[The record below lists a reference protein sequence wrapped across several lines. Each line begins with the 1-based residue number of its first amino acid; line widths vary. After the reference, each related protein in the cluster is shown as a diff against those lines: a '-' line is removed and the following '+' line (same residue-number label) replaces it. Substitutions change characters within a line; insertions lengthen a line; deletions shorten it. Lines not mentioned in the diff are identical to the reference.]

1 LFNEPENTMRKTI
14 LLFLIFAL
22 AACSKAGPVTLPT
35 PSATTMETEEAAVYA
50 AVLQSMYPDSRLVLA
65 EKTATDP
72 GGAENTASVLEFALK
87 QMGEVDPQTAASF
100 QVRNNAQYSLG
111 PGMNIG
117 LEYVLLTEDNMRQ
130 IFNVNQ
136 NGWDAFY
143 ADYPG
148 APGITT
154 LSRVGF
160 NDAMDQALVYIGT
173 QSHWLAGAGY
183 IVLLKKVNGAWVVDQ
198 KVMTWI
204 S

>member
-1 LFNEPENTMRKTI
+1 MKKIF
-14 LLFLIFAL
+14 LLLIAFLL
-22 AACSKAGPVTLPT
+22 ASCSGGKPTSLPT
-35 PSATTMETEEAAVYA
+35 PSASDMDTEEVAVYA
-50 AVLQSMYPDSRLVLA
+50 ALLQSMYPDLRLVLT

-72 GGAENTASVLEFALK
+72 GGVENTASVLEHALTQLK
-87 QMGEVDPQTAASF
+87 DVDPQTAASF
-100 QVRNNAQYSLG
+100 QVRNEAQVSLK
-111 PGMNIG
+111 PNMNIG
-117 LEYVLLTEDNMRQ
+117 QEYVILTEENMRN

-136 NGWDAFY
+136 NGWDVFY

-160 NDAMDQALVYIGT
+160 NDAMDQALVYVGT

-183 IVLLKKVNGAWVVDQ
+183 IVLMKKVNGVWVVDQ
-198 KVMTWI
+198 QVMTWI

>member
-1 LFNEPENTMRKTI
+1 MRKI
-14 LLFLIFAL
+14 FLLLLAFLL
-22 AACSKAGPVTLPT
+22 VACSNVQPESLPT
-35 PSATTMETEEAAVYA
+35 PSATNMDTEEAAVYA
-50 AVLQSMYPDSRLVLA
+50 ALLQSMYPDLRLVLT

-72 GGAENTASVLEFALK
+72 GGAENTAMVVEYALK
-87 QMGEVDPQTAASF
+87 QMTGVDPQTAASF
-100 QVRNNAQYSLG
+100 QVRNDAQYSLQ
-111 PGMNIG
+111 PDMKIG
-117 LEYVLLTEDNMRQ
+117 LGYVLLTEENMRQ

-136 NGWDAFY
+136 NGWDVFY

-160 NDAMDQALVYIGT
+160 NDAMDQALVYVGT

-183 IVLLKKVNGAWVVDQ
+183 IVLLKKVDGAWVVDQ
-198 KVMTWI
+198 QVMTWI